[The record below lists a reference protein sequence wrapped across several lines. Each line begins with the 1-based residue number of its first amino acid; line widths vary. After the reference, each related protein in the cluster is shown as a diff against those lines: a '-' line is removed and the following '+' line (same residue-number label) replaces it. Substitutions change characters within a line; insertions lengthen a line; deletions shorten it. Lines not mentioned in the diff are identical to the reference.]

1 MSEVLGREIEAPKVA
16 RGNGLRAL
24 IGRIGHQREAHLT
37 SPARYTNGRYS
48 ALPSYL
54 RDIYGWAY
62 LDPRNARLLDHE
74 AVVNTLLWGNSGRLR
89 RALLAEITPGDRV
102 LQAAHVYGRL
112 IPDLAKTVGPA
123 GRFDIIEIAPLQAA
137 MCRRKLRGFRSA
149 HVRIG
154 DAACPG
160 DGEYDVVVS
169 FFLLHELPDDH
180 KRAVVDALLR
190 RLSPGGKAVFID
202 YHAPAPWHPLRG
214 FMRQVFARLEPFAE
228 SMWHHPIQDFARD
241 PEPYF
246 WRTETCFGGLYQKTV
261 ASSNALKT

>member
-1 MSEVLGREIEAPKVA
+1 MNEVLGREIEAPKVA

-24 IGRIGHQREAHLT
+24 IGRTGHQREAHFT
-37 SPARYTNGRYS
+37 SPARYANGQYP

-137 MCRRKLRGFRSA
+137 MCRRKLRDFPSA

-169 FFLLHELPDDH
+169 FFLLHELPDDGYLIEVAAEH
-180 KRAVVDALLR
+180 ATELHDVLDDIINEQQSFDEELDHSERITGSAKRIGLIALIAIVIILAI
-190 RLSPGGKAVFID
+190 LGVIE
-202 YHAPAPWHPLRG
+202 L
-214 FMRQVFARLEPFAE
+214 
-228 SMWHHPIQDFARD
+228 
-241 PEPYF
+241 
-246 WRTETCFGGLYQKTV
+246 
-261 ASSNALKT
+261 